1 MSAGDERNMRKL
13 CHLALGLLLAGCS
26 ASGGVITYTEM
37 DTGYSPQ
44 EFAYAGGPGELWTE
58 VMGNPFTAPKPE
70 LDQAVTA
77 TMYAAHFG
85 PATRFT
91 TTPGPKALRTYR
103 VQLMFNGPETNA
115 MAACGPVA
123 PIPAIYRGGNV
134 LLFAAFCRDDRA
146 LTFLRAAGDKF
157 AGPEDPRFVA
167 FIREITIRL
176 FPPQNPDMHDQLHDH
191 CQTDD
196 C

>member
-1 MSAGDERNMRKL
+1 MRKL
-13 CHLALGLLLAGCS
+13 RDLLLCLFLAGCS
-26 ASGGVITYTEM
+26 GSGGVITYSEM

-58 VMGNPFTAPKPE
+58 VLGDPFTQPKPE
-70 LDQAVTA
+70 LDRAVTDA
-77 TMYAAHFG
+77 MYAAHFG

-91 TTPGPKALRTYR
+91 AMPDAKARRTYR
-103 VQLMFNGPETNA
+103 VRMIFNGPETNA
-115 MAACGPVA
+115 MLACAAQPPLPPV
-123 PIPAIYRGGNV
+123 YRGGSV

-157 AGPEDPRFVA
+157 AGPDDPRFVV
-167 FIREITIRL
+167 FIREVTIRL
-176 FPPQNPDMHDQLHDH
+176 FPPVNPDLHNQLHDA
-191 CQTDD
+191 CPMND